1 MVKGKNILVY
11 ACICARVDTCSR
23 SLSLSLF
30 SFRVKNERS
39 DGRRA
44 RVENRR
50 TINRKKE
57 KEGRKER
64 ERGLVWFKSSL
75 ASLLSSNSR
84 CYGDNLERP
93 PRSTQNPP
101 LPSLIFIETFG
112 HSFEISNRLWC
123 FDRSKKEEKDFLSSF
138 SFLFFQFFH
147 SQGELSRRRSRNS
160 SKISIRSFRGK
171 FLALFRS
178 PRGST
183 PPVVTCDS
191 LLTTP
196 LGEDRRRDTFEDT
209 FVAISNN
216 QSSPPLPHKWN

>member
-11 ACICARVDTCSR
+11 TCICARVDTCSR
-23 SLSLSLF
+23 SLFLSLF

-112 HSFEISNRLWC
+112 HSFEISNRL
-123 FDRSKKEEKDFLSSF
+123 
-138 SFLFFQFFH
+138 
-147 SQGELSRRRSRNS
+147 
-160 SKISIRSFRGK
+160 
-171 FLALFRS
+171 
-178 PRGST
+178 
-183 PPVVTCDS
+183 
-191 LLTTP
+191 
-196 LGEDRRRDTFEDT
+196 
-209 FVAISNN
+209 
-216 QSSPPLPHKWN
+216 